1 MSNRKMKTNRFQIR
15 RLQSQYLV
23 SSEHPSPV
31 SIKERLDESLSRNLT
46 QALSAAFS
54 SWFSE
59 NDESVW
65 LIRRMKIEAVVNAA
79 WDRDKF
85 TRVMTMQIGRM
96 LGAILQGGGDSENV
110 MRFPNRA
117 AYLARFLSDLADG
130 LAWGRWY
137 YESFDGLH
145 LLPTSAA
152 LRTAVCDKPDTGH
165 KALLQ
170 LAGSE
175 LKKVLRALAPQ
186 DARRILDSLAENET
200 EGDDFRC
207 CQAAWAAWQVIEM
220 DLHDSSDEWQG
231 ALQLYLAASREQ
243 VGAGGVTL
251 KKGTLALLRLAHKL
265 QRDSTAQSE
274 QLLSALT
281 SGEMATLF
289 AAAGAGEAETLLP
302 LLRCPPAW
310 VREVAQTLLARKA
323 GQKTVE
329 TETVAGR
336 RSTSFG
342 GAFLLLP
349 LIDELPLAEATRDWP
364 HADEAAAISLVRF
377 LLLTKCC
384 GHLRAERAFHDSLLR
399 DLLLI
404 PPALSTA
411 ALNEWQARVTRTHL
425 QSFLETLGSWHRS
438 YGAVR
443 DEKQV
448 LAASR
453 LRGRPVVALIDIARG
468 LWLMA
473 CRYSPRRPQRLI
485 ERLRNSLSELE
496 RNDGLLLCESSVLA
510 TLWSEF
516 PDVKMLSLEDGIE
529 QTKSDEENQAASG
542 LARLDKLPDDLSYLA
557 LPDSFRL
564 AHALDLALSVAA
576 QHVLRAFAWRLPGF
590 AESNLPYLAR
600 NFLDFAGSLEE
611 EPARRVVRVGR
622 PPLHLVVGLT
632 GMMRQTY
639 QLSWLDER
647 PLMLFQ
653 ET

>member
-1 MSNRKMKTNRFQIR
+1 MTTNRLQIR
-15 RLQSQYLV
+15 RLQAQYLV
-23 SSEHPSPV
+23 ASEHPSPASV
-31 SIKERLDESLSRNLT
+31 KNRLDEGLSRNLT
-46 QALSAAFS
+46 EALSAAFS

-65 LIRRMKIEAVVNAA
+65 LIRQMKIEVVVNVA
-79 WDRDKF
+79 WERDKF
-85 TRVMTMQIGRM
+85 TRVMTMQIGRV
-96 LGAILQGGGDSENV
+96 LGAILQGGEDSGNV

-117 AYLARFLSDLADG
+117 AYLARFLADLADG

-137 YESFDGLH
+137 YESFEGLH

-170 LAGSE
+170 LADGE
-175 LKKVLRALAPQ
+175 LKKVLRALTPQ
-186 DARRILDSLAENET
+186 DARRIVESLTENET
-200 EGDDFRC
+200 EGDEFRC
-207 CQAAWAAWQVIEM
+207 CRAAWTAWQAIEA
-220 DLHDSSDEWQG
+220 DLYDSPDEWHQT
-231 ALQLYLAASREQ
+231 LHLYVAASREQ
-243 VGAGGVTL
+243 SGVSGLTL
-251 KKGTLALLRLAHKL
+251 KKGTRALLRLAHRL
-265 QRDSTAQSE
+265 RRDSTAQAE
-274 QLLSALT
+274 QLLSALF
-281 SGEMATLF
+281 SGETATLF

-302 LLRCPPAW
+302 LLRCPPVW
-310 VREVAQTLLARKA
+310 VREVAQTLLARET

-329 TETVAGR
+329 TETTAAR
-336 RSTSFG
+336 RDTSCG

-349 LIDELPLAEATRDWP
+349 LIDELPLTEATRDWP

-384 GHLRAERAFHDSLLR
+384 GHRRAERAFYDSLLR

-404 PPALSTA
+404 PPAISTA
-411 ALNEWQARVTRTHL
+411 TLDEWQAGVTREHL

-443 DEKQV
+443 DEKLI

-453 LRGRPVVALIDIARG
+453 LRGRPVVTLIDAARG
-468 LWLMA
+468 LWLTVN
-473 CRYSPRRPQRLI
+473 RYSTRRPQRLI
-485 ERLRNSLSELE
+485 EELRNSLSELE
-496 RNDGLLLCESSVLA
+496 RNDGLLLCDSSLLA
-510 TLWSEF
+510 TLWAEF
-516 PDVKMLSLEDGIE
+516 PNVKMLSLEDE
-529 QTKSDEENQAASG
+529 AAQTKSEEENKTANV
-542 LARLDKLPDDLSYLA
+542 LARLDKLPDELSYLA

-564 AHALDLALSVAA
+564 ARSLDLALSVAA
-576 QHVLRAFAWRLPGF
+576 QHVMRAFAWRLPGF
-590 AESNLPYLAR
+590 AESNLPYLAG

-611 EPARRVVRVGR
+611 EAARRVVRLGR
-622 PPLHLVVGLT
+622 PPLHLVLGLT

-639 QLSWLDER
+639 RLSWLDER

>member
-1 MSNRKMKTNRFQIR
+1 MKTNRFQIR